1 MLAVI
6 LTGAV
11 GVLDLLTGFE
21 ISFAFFYLIPV
32 AFTAWFVGQGWG
44 IGISALSAATWIEAF
59 RLSGGILSSPA
70 ILFWNASTRLGFFIV
85 VTILL
90 ALLRQTLDQARSL
103 SRVDGLTGVLN
114 SRAFRELSSA
124 EILRARRYSR
134 PFTVA
139 YVDLDNFK
147 AVNDRFGH
155 SRGDELLRTV
165 AAIMR
170 ATLRSSD
177 LVARMGGDEFALL
190 FPETEG
196 EAAQAGIE
204 KLRSSLLTEMAERG
218 WPVTF
223 SIGVLT
229 CESTPSTADELIA
242 AVDALM
248 YEVKRGTKDD
258 VAYSVR

>member
-1 MLAVI
+1 MLS
-6 LTGAV
+6 
-11 GVLDLLTGFE
+11 GFE

-32 AFTAWFVGQGWG
+32 AFTAWFIGQRWG
-44 IGISALSAATWIEAF
+44 FGISALSAVTWIEAF
-59 RLSGGILSSPA
+59 RLSGGTVSAPI

-90 ALLRQTLDQARSL
+90 VLLRQALDQARSL
-103 SRVDGLTGVLN
+103 SRSDGLTGVMN
-114 SRAFRELSSA
+114 SRAFRELATA

-139 YVDLDNFK
+139 YIDLDNFK
-147 AVNDRFGH
+147 VVNDRFGH
-155 SRGDELLRTV
+155 STGDALLLTV
-165 AAIMR
+165 AGIMR
-170 ATLRSSD
+170 DTLRSSD
-177 LVARMGGDEFALL
+177 LIARMGGDEFALL

-196 EAAQAGIE
+196 EAAHAGIE
-204 KLRSSLLTEMAERG
+204 KLRTALLAEMAERE

-229 CESTPSTADELIA
+229 CESSPSTADDLIA

-248 YEVKRGTKDD
+248 YEVKRGTKND